1 MFAVLCED
9 GTSGLLLAAAFF
21 GNDGVGVVGDHV
33 VGLFFLLS
41 FSGSGSFLLSGSS
54 SSVGSDL
61 GFQSADE
68 VLERVELSAAD
79 GHAVGPLVDL
89 PVVPAQM
96 PASLSVG
103 VLFGSGGVVVL
114 AFHLGDLEGH
124 LSLVFGDGSLSGVFL
139 LSDFGTEESE
149 SLLTLS
155 ETLLGLLEL
164 LGEGVALVGK
174 GDQIVGLHL
183 DLRVLVVLDVLGLL
197 HTDLSLDSVDGHDLV
212 LDLLFLDVDLVL
224 DLVDQLSL
232 VADLHL
238 MLVQLVLFGAN
249 LRLDV
254 VELVTQTNHI
264 GVVALIGVLVV
275 AQLVSDLDAGVD
287 RADQVAV
294 DGLDLGLVAAD
305 NLLVLVQLGIQSGNQ
320 VSMSSALDNGM
331 LLLVSG
337 IVLLVSG
344 HSDLV
349 ALVVN
354 LSPQLLDSSEVSSDG
369 KLVSSS
375 GINQTV
381 ESVLES
387 SSGMS
392 ASMGDM
398 APVSKSSLVVADRG
412 SETLDSD
419 VNSVDSNSVS
429 LQRNSESS
437 DVSLMRV
444 ELVLDGSARVFFSV
458 TEFNL
463 MLVLGSQPLDHV
475 GFGSDQSLVV
485 SDLMNVDLN
494 LSVVDSDLVAQM
506 VDIVPESGDH
516 FLVGADFLIVIL
528 ALKLSFG
535 SSYREIGRAHV

>member
-1 MFAVLCED
+1 
-9 GTSGLLLAAAFF
+9 
-21 GNDGVGVVGDHV
+21 
-33 VGLFFLLS
+33 
-41 FSGSGSFLLSGSS
+41 
-54 SSVGSDL
+54 
-61 GFQSADE
+61 
-68 VLERVELSAAD
+68 
-79 GHAVGPLVDL
+79 
-89 PVVPAQM
+89 
-96 PASLSVG
+96 
-103 VLFGSGGVVVL
+103 
-114 AFHLGDLEGH
+114 
-124 LSLVFGDGSLSGVFL
+124 
-139 LSDFGTEESE
+139 
-149 SLLTLS
+149 
-155 ETLLGLLEL
+155 
-164 LGEGVALVGK
+164 
-174 GDQIVGLHL
+174 
-183 DLRVLVVLDVLGLL
+183 
-197 HTDLSLDSVDGHDLV
+197 
-212 LDLLFLDVDLVL
+212 
-224 DLVDQLSL
+224 
-232 VADLHL
+232 
-238 MLVQLVLFGAN
+238 
-249 LRLDV
+249 

-294 DGLDLGLVAAD
+294 DGLDLGLVVAD

-320 VSMSSALDNGM
+320 VSMSSALGNGM

-535 SSYREIGRAHV
+535 SSYRETRYGQKANKGN